1 MPRCRLLRVPQCP
14 GWEITLHPPFA
25 KGGGGLV
32 LHLGKGWGVY
42 GLTDSFGLV
51 RREEVGCCPMNSR
64 TFFATVA
71 VLSVI
76 VLAALSAAL
85 PSALLPGNTAYA
97 QTNSAPQFPS
107 SETGTRTVDE
117 NTPWYQNI
125 GDPVV
130 ATDPDDD
137 KLTYSLE
144 NARTSPFTIDRFT
157 GQLQTGAPLDY
168 ETQATYTAKVIAA
181 DRLEPDDPSRATDTI
196 TVTINVNNVD
206 EPGEGLADVDQ
217 APGRRPG

>member
-1 MPRCRLLRVPQCP
+1 
-14 GWEITLHPPFA
+14 
-25 KGGGGLV
+25 
-32 LHLGKGWGVY
+32 
-42 GLTDSFGLV
+42 
-51 RREEVGCCPMNSR
+51 MNSR
-64 TFFATVA
+64 MFFAAAA

-144 NARTSPFTIDRFT
+144 KRPHI
-157 GQLQTGAPLDY
+157 PLHHR
-168 ETQATYTAKVIAA
+168 QVHGPVA
-181 DRLEPDDPSRATDTI
+181 DRRSPGLRDP
-196 TVTINVNNVD
+196 
-206 EPGEGLADVDQ
+206 GHLHG
-217 APGRRPG
+217 

>member
-1 MPRCRLLRVPQCP
+1 
-14 GWEITLHPPFA
+14 
-25 KGGGGLV
+25 
-32 LHLGKGWGVY
+32 
-42 GLTDSFGLV
+42 
-51 RREEVGCCPMNSR
+51 MNSR
-64 TFFATVA
+64 MFFAAAA

-144 NARTSPFTIDRFT
+144 NARTSPFTIDRFR

-206 EPGEGLADVDQ
+206 ERG
-217 APGRRPG
+217 

>member
-1 MPRCRLLRVPQCP
+1 
-14 GWEITLHPPFA
+14 
-25 KGGGGLV
+25 
-32 LHLGKGWGVY
+32 
-42 GLTDSFGLV
+42 
-51 RREEVGCCPMNSR
+51 MNSR
-64 TFFATVA
+64 MFFAAAA

-137 KLTYSLE
+137 KLTYSLK
-144 NARTSPFTIDRFT
+144 RPHIRP
-157 GQLQTGAPLDY
+157 GKRPHIPLHHR
-168 ETQATYTAKVIAA
+168 QVHGPAA
-181 DRLEPDDPSRATDTI
+181 DRRSPGLRDP
-196 TVTINVNNVD
+196 
-206 EPGEGLADVDQ
+206 GHLHG
-217 APGRRPG
+217 

>member
-1 MPRCRLLRVPQCP
+1 M
-14 GWEITLHPPFA
+14 
-25 KGGGGLV
+25 
-32 LHLGKGWGVY
+32 
-42 GLTDSFGLV
+42 S
-51 RREEVGCCPMNSR
+51 SR
-64 TFFATVA
+64 TFLAAAA

-107 SETGTRTVDE
+107 SETGARTVDE

-144 NARTSPFTIDRFT
+144 NARTSRSPSL
-157 GQLQTGAPLDY
+157 GQPASCRSAHPSTTRPRAP
-168 ETQATYTAKVIAA
+168 T
-181 DRLEPDDPSRATDTI
+181 R
-196 TVTINVNNVD
+196 
-206 EPGEGLADVDQ
+206 
-217 APGRRPG
+217 